1 MRDLEREQRRGPFPA
16 RRDYRSPHDGNARAV
31 RIRSA
36 GFRIQHVFPGAL
48 IYVILVLV
56 AGLSL
61 FPLYWLA
68 ISAFKSQPQIF
79 ASPPQWLPHPI
90 QWDNFRQIWDQ
101 TMIARAFLN
110 SCIISLGFVTLSL
123 FLCSLA
129 GYAFAKFPRAP
140 GNSKLFGF
148 VLATML
154 IPGAVMLIPTFVLL
168 SRLGLV
174 NTYWSMILPGSA
186 GAFGIFWMRQY
197 IASHVP
203 DDLLAAARIDG
214 CTEFEIYWRIVLPV
228 CKPPLAALGI
238 IALIGSWN
246 NLMNA
251 FIMLRTPD
259 MQTLTVLIYLLQ
271 GETRTPYGMLMAGGL
286 LTALPLVIAFIL
298 FQRHFV
304 SGLTTGAIK
313 Q

>member
-1 MRDLEREQRRGPFPA
+1 
-16 RRDYRSPHDGNARAV
+16 
-31 RIRSA
+31 
-36 GFRIQHVFPGAL
+36 
-48 IYVILVLV
+48 
-56 AGLSL
+56 
-61 FPLYWLA
+61 
-68 ISAFKSQPQIF
+68 
-79 ASPPQWLPHPI
+79 
-90 QWDNFRQIWDQ
+90 
-101 TMIARAFLN
+101 
-110 SCIISLGFVTLSL
+110 
-123 FLCSLA
+123 
-129 GYAFAKFPRAP
+129 
-140 GNSKLFGF
+140 
-148 VLATML
+148 ML

>member
-1 MRDLEREQRRGPFPA
+1 
-16 RRDYRSPHDGNARAV
+16 
-31 RIRSA
+31 
-36 GFRIQHVFPGAL
+36 
-48 IYVILVLV
+48 
-56 AGLSL
+56 
-61 FPLYWLA
+61 
-68 ISAFKSQPQIF
+68 
-79 ASPPQWLPHPI
+79 
-90 QWDNFRQIWDQ
+90 
-101 TMIARAFLN
+101 
-110 SCIISLGFVTLSL
+110 
-123 FLCSLA
+123 
-129 GYAFAKFPRAP
+129 
-140 GNSKLFGF
+140 
-148 VLATML
+148 
-154 IPGAVMLIPTFVLL
+154 
-168 SRLGLV
+168 
-174 NTYWSMILPGSA
+174 
-186 GAFGIFWMRQY
+186 MRQY